1 MDFESLYGT
10 AEGMVEILPVIPK
23 KGWTPPNGIKLH
35 QSKVRGTVRCISCG
49 KPRSFFSASRIKD
62 RKLFTKGLEEIE
74 FECGQPL
81 FEVGSKPYQKE
92 FAEVVVVNQNLDCE
106 SPIEVVYYSKKLGP
120 IRCYLC
126 AIDLTSDPER
136 LKIYEE
142 KKLIYSVVLPTC
154 DSCGDPKCSHKR
166 KNALK
171 QSKPKP

>member
-1 MDFESLYGT
+1 MNPKTDKYMDFESLYGT

-23 KGWTPPNGIKLH
+23 KGGTPPNGIKLH

-106 SPIEVVYYSKKLGP
+106 SPIEVVYYSKN
-120 IRCYLC
+120 
-126 AIDLTSDPER
+126 SDR
-136 LKIYEE
+136 FDATCVL
-142 KKLIYSVVLPTC
+142 LISQLIQK
-154 DSCGDPKCSHKR
+154 DWKSMKR
-166 KNALK
+166 KN
-171 QSKPKP
+171 